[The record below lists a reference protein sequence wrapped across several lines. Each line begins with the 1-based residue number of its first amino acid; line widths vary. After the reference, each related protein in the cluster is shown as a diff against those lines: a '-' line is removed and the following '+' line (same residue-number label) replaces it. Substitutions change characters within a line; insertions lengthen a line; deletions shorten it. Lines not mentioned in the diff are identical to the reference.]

1 MIAPAWR
8 GSDRSAQAQ
17 CPNTLTFL
25 AFLSARFSIA
35 VFAGFFLSAFFESIP
50 LDMMR
55 TPLTGDVRSGIHLS
69 LRPRSFIIARFAHR
83 QPETM
88 PDTHFSRLDEP
99 LWPLMNKFYR
109 AHQSS
114 MKAVRDAQLWVA
126 RRDDIVGAL
135 CLRPVSGGHWLTGLF
150 VDPACRE
157 QGIAAALIT
166 AAVKDCE
173 WPVWLF
179 CHPDLRGFYE
189 RRGFT
194 FDPSMPFAMVERLSR
209 YARSKPMIAMG
220 LEPRV
225 NHPRSDRD
233 PGTSRR

>member
-1 MIAPAWR
+1 M
-8 GSDRSAQAQ
+8 
-17 CPNTLTFL
+17 L
-25 AFLSARFSIA
+25 
-35 VFAGFFLSAFFESIP
+35 
-50 LDMMR
+50 
-55 TPLTGDVRSGIHLS
+55 
-69 LRPRSFIIARFAHR
+69 
-83 QPETM
+83 
-88 PDTHFSRLDEP
+88 DTHFTRLDEP

-135 CLRPVSGGHWLTGLF
+135 CLRPVAGGHWLTGLF

-166 AAVKDCE
+166 AAVRDCKL
-173 WPVWLF
+173 PVWLF

-194 FDPSMPFAMVERLSR
+194 FDPPMPYAMVERLSR

-220 LEPRV
+220 LEPLLS
-225 NHPRSDRD
+225 HPHSDRD
-233 PGTSRR
+233 PGTSLR